1 MNNINLKNLSQEE
14 MKKTNGGLIPL
25 LVAAEVYLVV
35 CGLASAAGAGVAFV
49 QNQLDK
55 HKRK

>member
-25 LVAAEVYLVV
+25 LVAAEVYLAV
-35 CGLASAAGAGVAFV
+35 CGLAAAGAGVAFV

-55 HKRK
+55 HKSK